1 MIVVGGIYH
10 HDAFYADPN
19 SGEPLGK
26 YLLVLALPRGNDI
39 VFRVLTSRHASHRP
53 PGCHHG
59 DPYPG
64 FALGVPGGELA
75 KPTWVDL
82 RAQDDY
88 DIDVFRGR
96 LGKGA
101 IRWLM
106 RLDAGPLRAAMA
118 CAAAADDTSNHQ
130 ARCIRDAMAELVCG
144 GMGDMDF

>member
-1 MIVVGGIYH
+1 MIAVGGIFH
-10 HDAFYADPN
+10 HEAFYADPD
-19 SGEPLGK
+19 SGELLGK
-26 YLLVLALPRGNDI
+26 YLLLLALPRGNDI

-64 FALGVPGGELA
+64 FALGVPGGELS
-75 KPTWVDL
+75 KLTWVDL

-96 LGKGA
+96 FGRGL
-101 IRWLM
+101 IRRVM
-106 RLDAGPLRAAMA
+106 QLDAGPLRAAMA

-130 ARCIRDAMAELVCG
+130 ARCIRDAMAEL
-144 GMGDMDF
+144 GD

>member
-1 MIVVGGIYH
+1 MIAVGGIYH
-10 HDAFYADPN
+10 HDAFYADPET
-19 SGEPLGK
+19 GDLLGK
-26 YLLVLALPRGNDI
+26 YLLILALPQGGEI

-64 FALGVPGGELA
+64 FALGVPGNGLS

-96 LGKGA
+96 LGKR
-101 IRWLM
+101 IVRWVM
-106 RLDAGPLRAAMA
+106 PLDAETLRAAMA
-118 CAAAADDTSNHQ
+118 CAAAADDTSRHQ
-130 ARCIRDAMAELVCG
+130 ARCIRDAMAELG
-144 GMGDMDF
+144 G